1 MSWWDSLQSA
11 REVNFPM
18 MSPKPAVSMGMGA
31 SFKMST
37 SATMA
42 AGYTAGR
49 VVLKPSK
56 MVGAIVEA

>member
-1 MSWWDSLQSA
+1 
-11 REVNFPM
+11 M

-56 MVGAIVEA
+56 MVGATVEA